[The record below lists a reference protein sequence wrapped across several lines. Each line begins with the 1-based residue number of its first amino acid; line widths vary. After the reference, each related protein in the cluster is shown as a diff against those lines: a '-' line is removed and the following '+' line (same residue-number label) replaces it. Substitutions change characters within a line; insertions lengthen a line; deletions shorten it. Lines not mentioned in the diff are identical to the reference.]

1 MNNVGFVSRG
11 GCSTILKLTVRRI
24 PSTRSLYS
32 TLASKDPSDSSA
44 TTLRKPQP
52 PVLSHP
58 KTSRPRPAEDHKVG
72 ERILFERPGTG
83 SPNFEGTGSNARV
96 TRSPLLDVALSTIV
110 GLGVVFVGGIVYLQW
125 YKANVLNKIEIA
137 FAPGYD
143 PTMEVATNYLK
154 ESTSA
159 SESSEVGGASWTQ
172 YFRRN
177 EQDLIDRIIRGEEHG
192 YYYILL
198 GPKGSG
204 KERMIFDATDAIQAD
219 GVSICEAH
227 PDLEVFRLRLGRAL
241 NYEFN
246 EDLTNLFQR
255 RDPREGT
262 CLLHDAGTDLNAIL
276 IGGPALDIER
286 ALNKLE
292 KVALRCVK
300 QRGKPLVLIVTNV
313 HHFNNDND
321 GRNILLLLQQRAESW
336 ARCGIV
342 SIMFTMDNFW
352 PFYVM
357 HKPAS
362 RMHVVSIFDFAADV
376 AVRAVTAM
384 RLEMKHIMEDPS
396 EITGAVSIVGGR
408 LSYLN
413 KIAGSRNVKEMADHL
428 LKVEKAWL
436 LSQIGFIVDCD
447 SNDNAIDEVE
457 LALFLSKLLYSRT
470 FITQQKWSSCSW
482 LLLQEF
488 VKLRQ
493 EQERENPGINPLEL
507 PLPFIPYWRCRQIM
521 TRADFLEELDR
532 KNIIF
537 IDEHHNVRPDSMLIL
552 NAARQVV
559 EAEGFRGMLRNVRN
573 RINEIESGRRTR
585 ELTFKDL
592 KKGGKIHLVVDKG
605 QRRL

>member
-255 RDPREGT
+255 RDPREG
-262 CLLHDAGTDLNAIL
+262 
-276 IGGPALDIER
+276 GPALDIER

-447 SNDNAIDEVE
+447 SNDNAIDE
-457 LALFLSKLLYSRT
+457 
-470 FITQQKWSSCSW
+470 QKWSSCSW